1 MATLRG
7 QRDDGQMRHFVD
19 DDAGYLDWLG
29 RHPDGFVI
37 NTVRDPSSS
46 YLMLH
51 RSSCWTISRLQ
62 PQATTFTG
70 EYTKICGTRDE
81 LNARARALGGEPNAC
96 GHCLR

>member
-1 MATLRG
+1 
-7 QRDDGQMRHFVD
+7 MRHFVD

-37 NTVRDPSSS
+37 NTVRDPSPS
-46 YLMLH
+46 YLVLH

-70 EYTKICGTRDE
+70 EYTKICGTRGE
-81 LNARARALGGEPNAC
+81 LDAHTRALGGEQKAC
-96 GHCLR
+96 GHCLK